1 MDVAGDVLQ
10 SDMNAII
17 LLGAPGSGKGTQAMR
32 LAESLGL
39 PHISTGAILRQAVEE
54 GTKLGMAA
62 REIMAAGRLVSD
74 RIVLGIVE
82 ERIATPDCSRG
93 FILDGYP
100 RNRAQARA
108 LAEVLSRLG
117 ATEWIAN
124 IAVPAEEL
132 AARVRGRRGTDGR
145 QDDSE
150 EAFRRRLEVYESESY
165 PLLDYYGDR
174 VVQISGLGSRDEVFG
189 RLRTALPFETAQL
202 VTPQLVSQ

>member
-1 MDVAGDVLQ
+1 
-10 SDMNAII
+10 MNAVI
-17 LLGAPGSGKGTQAMR
+17 LLGAPGSGKGTQAER

-39 PHISTGAILRQAVEE
+39 PHISTGAILRQAVAD
-54 GTKLGMAA
+54 GTELGVAA
-62 REIMAAGRLVSD
+62 RDIMAAGRLVSD
-74 RIVLGIVE
+74 EIVLGIVE
-82 ERIATPDCSRG
+82 ERVSASDCRRG

-108 LAEVLSRLG
+108 LGEVLARLG

-150 EAFRRRLEVYESESY
+150 DAFRRRLEVYESESL

-174 VVQISGLGSRDEVFG
+174 AVNIPGLGSRDEVFG
-189 RLRTALPFETAQL
+189 RLCAALPFAAAQL
-202 VTPQLVSQ
+202 VTQ

>member
-1 MDVAGDVLQ
+1 
-10 SDMNAII
+10 MNAVI
-17 LLGAPGSGKGTQAMR
+17 LLGAPGSGKGTQAAR
-32 LAESLGL
+32 LAEFLGL
-39 PHISTGAILRQAVEE
+39 PHISTGAILRQAVAD
-54 GTKLGMAA
+54 GTELGRAA
-62 REIMAAGRLVSD
+62 RDIMAAGRLVSD
-74 RIVLGIVE
+74 EIVLGIVE
-82 ERIATPDCSRG
+82 ARVSAPDCSQG

-108 LAEVLSRLG
+108 LGAVLSRLG

-150 EAFRRRLEVYESESY
+150 TAFRSRLEVYESESF

-174 VVQISGLGSRDEVFG
+174 AVNISGFGSRDEVFR
-189 RLRTALPFETAQL
+189 RLCAALPFA
-202 VTPQLVSQ
+202 TPQLVTQ

>member
-1 MDVAGDVLQ
+1 
-10 SDMNAII
+10 MNAVI
-17 LLGAPGSGKGTQAMR
+17 LLGAPGSGKGTQAER

-39 PHISTGAILRQAVEE
+39 PHISTGAILRQAVAD
-54 GTKLGMAA
+54 GTELGVAA
-62 REIMAAGRLVSD
+62 RDIMAAGRLVSD
-74 RIVLGIVE
+74 EIVLGIVE
-82 ERIATPDCSRG
+82 ERVSAPDCRRG

-108 LAEVLSRLG
+108 LGEVLARLG

-150 EAFRRRLEVYESESY
+150 DAFRRRLEVYESESL
-165 PLLDYYGDR
+165 PLLDHYGDR
-174 VVQISGLGSRDEVFG
+174 AVNIPGLGSRDEVFG
-189 RLRTALPFETAQL
+189 RLCAALPFAAAQL
-202 VTPQLVSQ
+202 VTQ

>member
-1 MDVAGDVLQ
+1 
-10 SDMNAII
+10 MNAVI
-17 LLGAPGSGKGTQAMR
+17 LLGAPGSGKGTQAVR

-39 PHISTGAILRQAVEE
+39 PHISTGAILRQAVAE
-54 GTKLGMAA
+54 GTELGVAA
-62 REIMAAGRLVSD
+62 RDIMAAGRLVSD
-74 RIVLGIVE
+74 EIVLGIVE
-82 ERIATPDCSRG
+82 ERVSAPDCSRG

-108 LAEVLSRLG
+108 LGEVLARLG

-150 EAFRRRLEVYESESY
+150 DAFRRRLEVYESESL

-174 VVQISGLGSRDEVFG
+174 AVNIPGLGSRDEVFG
-189 RLRTALPFETAQL
+189 RLCAALPFAAAQL
-202 VTPQLVSQ
+202 VTQ

>member
-1 MDVAGDVLQ
+1 
-10 SDMNAII
+10 MNAII

-39 PHISTGAILRQAVEE
+39 PHISTGAILRQAVAD
-54 GTKLGMAA
+54 GTELGRTA
-62 REIMAAGRLVSD
+62 RDIMAAGRLVSD
-74 RIVLGIVE
+74 EIVLGIVE
-82 ERIATPDCSRG
+82 ERISAPDCARG

-108 LAEVLSRLG
+108 LAKVLSRLG

-124 IAVPAEEL
+124 IAVPPEEL

-150 EAFRRRLEVYESESY
+150 ESFRRRLGVYESESL
-165 PLLDYYGDR
+165 PLLDFYGDR
-174 VVQISGLGSRDEVFG
+174 VVNIAGLGSRDDVFG
-189 RLRTALPFETAQL
+189 RLCAALPVGLSFAAAPPAPPRL
-202 VTPQLVSQ
+202 VTQ

>member
-1 MDVAGDVLQ
+1 
-10 SDMNAII
+10 MNAVI
-17 LLGAPGSGKGTQAMR
+17 LLGAPGSGKGTQAAR
-32 LAESLGL
+32 LAESLGM
-39 PHISTGAILRQAVEE
+39 PHISTGAILRQAVTD
-54 GTKLGMAA
+54 GTELGVAA
-62 REIMAAGRLVSD
+62 RDIMAAGRLVSD
-74 RIVLGIVE
+74 EIVLGIVE
-82 ERIATPDCSRG
+82 ARVSAHDCRRG

-108 LAEVLSRLG
+108 LGEVLSRLG

-150 EAFRRRLEVYESESY
+150 EAFRRRLEVYESESL

-174 VVQISGLGSRDEVFG
+174 ASNVSGLGSRDEVFG
-189 RLRTALPFETAQL
+189 RLCAALPFATAQL
-202 VTPQLVSQ
+202 VTQ

>member
-1 MDVAGDVLQ
+1 
-10 SDMNAII
+10 MNAVI
-17 LLGAPGSGKGTQAMR
+17 LLGAPGSGKGTQAAR
-32 LAESLGL
+32 LAESLGM
-39 PHISTGAILRQAVEE
+39 PHISTGAILRQAVTD
-54 GTKLGMAA
+54 GTELGVAA
-62 REIMAAGRLVSD
+62 RDIMAAGRLVSD
-74 RIVLGIVE
+74 EIVLGIVE
-82 ERIATPDCSRG
+82 ARVSAPDCRRG

-108 LAEVLSRLG
+108 LGEVLSRLG

-150 EAFRRRLEVYESESY
+150 EAFRRRLEVYESESL

-174 VVQISGLGSRDEVFG
+174 ASNVSGLGSRDEVFG
-189 RLRTALPFETAQL
+189 RLCAALPFATAQL
-202 VTPQLVSQ
+202 VTQ

>member
-1 MDVAGDVLQ
+1 
-10 SDMNAII
+10 MNAVI
-17 LLGAPGSGKGTQAMR
+17 LLGAPGSGKGTQAAR

-39 PHISTGAILRQAVEE
+39 PHISTGAILRQAAAD
-54 GTKLGMAA
+54 GTELGMAA
-62 REIMAAGRLVSD
+62 RDIMAAGRLVSD
-74 RIVLGIVE
+74 EIVLGIVE
-82 ERIATPDCSRG
+82 ERISAPDCSRG

-108 LAEVLSRLG
+108 LGEVLSRVG

-150 EAFRRRLEVYESESY
+150 EAFRRRLEVYESESL

-174 VVQISGLGSRDEVFG
+174 AADVSGLGSRDEVFN
-189 RLRTALPFETAQL
+189 RLSAALPFRAAPL
-202 VTPQLVSQ
+202 VTQ

>member
-1 MDVAGDVLQ
+1 
-10 SDMNAII
+10 MNAVI
-17 LLGAPGSGKGTQAMR
+17 LLGAPGSGKGTQAER

-39 PHISTGAILRQAVEE
+39 PHISTGAILRQAVAD
-54 GTKLGMAA
+54 GTELGVAA
-62 REIMAAGRLVSD
+62 RDIMAAGRLVSD
-74 RIVLGIVE
+74 EIVLGIVE
-82 ERIATPDCSRG
+82 ERVSAPDCRRG

-108 LAEVLSRLG
+108 LGEVLARLG

-150 EAFRRRLEVYESESY
+150 DAFRRRLEVYESESL

-174 VVQISGLGSRDEVFG
+174 AVNIPGLGSRDEVFG
-189 RLRTALPFETAQL
+189 RLCAALPFAAAQL
-202 VTPQLVSQ
+202 VTQ

>member
-1 MDVAGDVLQ
+1 
-10 SDMNAII
+10 MNAII
-17 LLGAPGSGKGTQAMR
+17 LLGAPGSGKGTQAER

-39 PHISTGAILRQAVEE
+39 PHISTGAILRQAVAD
-54 GTKLGMAA
+54 GTELGRAA
-62 REIMAAGRLVSD
+62 RDIMAAGRLVSD
-74 RIVLGIVE
+74 EIVLGIVE
-82 ERIATPDCSRG
+82 ERVSAPDCRRG

-108 LAEVLSRLG
+108 LGEVLSRLG

-124 IAVPAEEL
+124 IAVPAAEL

-150 EAFRRRLEVYESESY
+150 DAFRRRLEVYESESL

-174 VVQISGLGSRDEVFG
+174 AVNVSGLGSRDEVFS
-189 RLRTALPFETAQL
+189 RLCAALPFATAQL
-202 VTPQLVSQ
+202 VTQ

>member
-1 MDVAGDVLQ
+1 
-10 SDMNAII
+10 MNAVI
-17 LLGAPGSGKGTQAMR
+17 LLGAPGSGKGTQAAR

-39 PHISTGAILRQAVEE
+39 PHISTGAILRQAVAD
-54 GTKLGMAA
+54 GTELGRAA
-62 REIMAAGRLVSD
+62 RDIMAAGRLVSD
-74 RIVLGIVE
+74 EIVLGIVE
-82 ERIATPDCSRG
+82 ERVSAPDCRPG

-108 LAEVLSRLG
+108 LGEVLSRLG

-150 EAFRRRLEVYESESY
+150 DAFRRRLEVYESESL
-165 PLLDYYGDR
+165 PLLAYYGDR
-174 VVQISGLGSRDEVFG
+174 AVNVSGLGSRDEVFS
-189 RLRTALPFETAQL
+189 RLCAALPFQAAQL
-202 VTPQLVSQ
+202 VTQ

>member
-1 MDVAGDVLQ
+1 
-10 SDMNAII
+10 MNAVI
-17 LLGAPGSGKGTQAMR
+17 LLGAPGSGKGTQAAR
-32 LAESLGL
+32 LAETLGL
-39 PHISTGAILRQAVEE
+39 PHISTGAILRQAVAD
-54 GTKLGMAA
+54 GTELGRAA
-62 REIMAAGRLVSD
+62 RDIMAAGRLVSD
-74 RIVLGIVE
+74 EIVLGIVE
-82 ERIATPDCSRG
+82 ERVSARDCSRG

-108 LAEVLSRLG
+108 LGEVLSRLG

-150 EAFRRRLEVYESESY
+150 DAFRRRLEVYESESL

-174 VVQISGLGSRDEVFG
+174 AVNVSGLGSRGEVFS
-189 RLRTALPFETAQL
+189 RLCAALPFATARL
-202 VTPQLVSQ
+202 VTQ